1 MTFTEITCDEN
12 LGPFNYNSR
21 SNTNFSAY
29 WTDTSWDTF
38 EPMNAKTLTNT
49 QDSRE
54 TLRQVN
60 RRGSGSYEMCRCL
73 YPFQR

>member
-38 EPMNAKTLTNT
+38 EPMNAKTIVREVTG
-49 QDSRE
+49 QVARKSSRPK
-54 TLRQVN
+54 
-60 RRGSGSYEMCRCL
+60 SYRPKPELCR
-73 YPFQR
+73 PK

>member
-21 SNTNFSAY
+21 SNTNFSAD

-38 EPMNAKTLTNT
+38 EPMNGKTIVRDIYKHSRQSRDT
-49 QDSRE
+49 QTS
-54 TLRQVN
+54 
-60 RRGSGSYEMCRCL
+60 
-73 YPFQR
+73 